1 MAAIRRIARASL
13 VALLLNVPLA
23 ASADGQLRSVG
34 LPGIDGL
41 ASLPPSL
48 RRNAEYVHISPKI
61 PDRPASRKDR
71 HYEWGPLSVDVAPT
85 ERKSTVYADA
95 FDAGTSFGS
104 PRSRRAIEIR
114 WRNN

>member
-34 LPGIDGL
+34 LPDINGL

-48 RRNAEYVHISPKI
+48 RRNAEDV
-61 PDRPASRKDR
+61 DRNDR

-85 ERKSTVYADA
+85 ERKSTAYADA

-114 WRNN
+114 WRKN